1 MKTQN
6 GFTLLENE
14 KEFKQWLDKKHP
26 TRKITK
32 LQVHHMGLP
41 DYSTWNNT
49 DKKVYGDNRELG
61 RTKSLDSYGKTTWNS
76 PDGYGHYI
84 AQHFNI
90 FPNGKI
96 TTGRNLNSNPIGIA
110 GWNTNAICVEI
121 YGNFDKGKDIMT
133 KEQRKAVIFVFALL
147 AEKFNIP
154 KTSTYIRPHAW
165 FTSSGTYLGDYI
177 VGKSR
182 KTCPG
187 TNFMGFGNS
196 RKAFENNFYPM
207 LKEYK
212 YGVSIGEP
220 APPIQDTDIGEPAPP
235 INPLGVYEVTADVLN
250 VRKGA
255 STSYDKVGTLNKGEQ
270 ITISKIENNW
280 GYIEERD
287 GWISLAYTKF
297 IKETIIDKQVYNR
310 KAKVVGC
317 TILNARDSR
326 PDENGT
332 LGKIK
337 FTLNMNDVV
346 KIGYSLNGW
355 CSVYTDTDYGFVNK
369 KYLEFV

>member
-14 KEFKQWLDKKHP
+14 KEFKQWLDKQHP
-26 TRKITK
+26 TRKINK
-32 LQVHHMGLP
+32 LQVHHMALP
-41 DYSTWNNT
+41 DYSTWNGT
-49 DKKVYGDNRELG
+49 DKRVYGNNRELG
-61 RTKSLDSYGKTTWNS
+61 RTKALDSYGKTTWNS

-84 AQHFNI
+84 AQHFSI

-96 TTGRNLNSNPIGIA
+96 TTGRNLNSTPIGIA

-121 YGNFDKGKDIMT
+121 YGNFDKGCDIMT
-133 KEQRKAVIFVFALL
+133 EEQKKAVIFVFALL
-147 AEKFNIP
+147 AEKFGIP
-154 KTSTYIRPHAW
+154 RISTYIRPHAW

-220 APPIQDTDIGEPAPP
+220 APPIQDANKTIEDKKAYNVKAKVIRC
-235 INPLGVYEVTADVLN
+235 TTLN
-250 VRKGA
+250 VRATRPDSNGNLG
-255 STSYDKVGTLNKGEQ
+255 KV
-270 ITISKIENNW
+270 
-280 GYIEERD
+280 
-287 GWISLAYTKF
+287 KF
-297 IKETIIDKQVYNR
+297 ILKKDDIVT
-310 KAKVVGC
+310 
-317 TILNARDSR
+317 
-326 PDENGT
+326 
-332 LGKIK
+332 
-337 FTLNMNDVV
+337 
-346 KIGYSLNGW
+346 IGYSLDGW
-355 CSVYTDTDYGFVNK
+355 VSVYSDTDYGFVNT
-369 KYLEFV
+369 KYFEII